1 MYSLPGT
8 LQPISNQVV
17 GTVVAAV
24 LKAQVYKRATP
35 PPQPGEFTPPSFH
48 LNYMVPMVRI
58 TALTQEVYEAHA
70 EVTQHA
76 VEDGTPFSDHVI
88 LRPLR
93 FEMSFEVSNYDGL
106 GSDAQLAKKAL
117 DNMLQVWRNRRLFSL
132 LTTHR
137 LLENVV
143 CLSLQVTN
151 DAPEWGRLTFRAT
164 FQEVKLVT
172 LQSAAF
178 PKERVQGV
186 SAVGSAG
193 LSQPNG
199 PTTPLSAQTAS
210 SPVKKPVKTST
221 TPKGVFDQALGLQL
235 PQIGVR

>member
-8 LQPISNQVV
+8 LQPISNQAI

-24 LKAQVYKRATP
+24 LKQQTYQRAEAP
-35 PPQPGEFTPPSFH
+35 AVPGTYSPVKTYLRYALPA
-48 LNYMVPMVRI
+48 VPI
-58 TALTQEVYEAHA
+58 SAITQEVYEARA

-76 VEDGTPFSDHVI
+76 VEDGTPFSDHIV

-93 FEMSFEVSNYDGL
+93 FELGFVVSNADGL
-106 GSDAQLAKKAL
+106 GSNAVLARQAL
-117 DNMLQVWRNRRLFSL
+117 DNILQVWRNRKLFSL

-143 CLSLQVTN
+143 CLGISATN
-151 DAPEWGRLTFRAT
+151 EIPEWGKLSFQAT

-178 PKERVQGV
+178 PKERVQGT
-186 SAVGSAG
+186 SAIGSDFP
-193 LSQPNG
+193 QPTG
-199 PTTPLSAQTAS
+199 PDVQKSAQSAAQ
-210 SPVKKPVKTST
+210 PARKAVKTVTNS
-221 TPKGVFDQALGLQL
+221 KDVFDKSILG
-235 PQIGVR
+235 VSY